1 MQNDRD
7 LETIPVGALGLINLN
22 GCEALGQKI
31 NNYIVDWR
39 NERENE
45 HKTTLAF
52 AGYQRDNYIVK
63 AAVPRFG
70 SGEAKGVINESV
82 RGYDLYLWLTYVI
95 TALLTIFVAR
105 QIICHLMT
113 TIRILRE

>member
-52 AGYQRDNYIVK
+52 AGYQRDNYTVSSAVSYHSLSK
-63 AAVPRFG
+63 ARKSFSPFTLQA
-70 SGEAKGVINESV
+70 
-82 RGYDLYLWLTYVI
+82 
-95 TALLTIFVAR
+95 
-105 QIICHLMT
+105 
-113 TIRILRE
+113 

>member
-45 HKTTLAF
+45 HKTT
-52 AGYQRDNYIVK
+52 
-63 AAVPRFG
+63 
-70 SGEAKGVINESV
+70 
-82 RGYDLYLWLTYVI
+82 
-95 TALLTIFVAR
+95 
-105 QIICHLMT
+105 
-113 TIRILRE
+113 

>member
-45 HKTTLAF
+45 HKTTVAF
-52 AGYQRDNYIVK
+52 A
-63 AAVPRFG
+63 
-70 SGEAKGVINESV
+70 
-82 RGYDLYLWLTYVI
+82 
-95 TALLTIFVAR
+95 TAECRVTDR
-105 QIICHLMT
+105 SYT
-113 TIRILRE
+113 TIGRYNARFTTYY